1 VRRRVLIVDD
11 HVGFR
16 ARARQLLESEGYDVV
31 GEAQDGTTAL
41 AEAARLGPDIVL
53 LDVQLPDL
61 DGFEVAH
68 LLMARGV
75 FAAVILISGRD
86 RAEYG
91 DQIEASPALG
101 FLPKSELSAAAIDAF
116 LLGMS

>member
-1 VRRRVLIVDD
+1 MIVDD

-31 GEAQDGTTAL
+31 GDAPDGASAL
-41 AEAARLGPDIVL
+41 AEAVRLGPDIVL

-61 DGFEVAH
+61 DGFEVAR

-75 FAAVILISGRD
+75 SAAVILISGRE

-91 DQIEASPALG
+91 GQIEASPATG
-101 FLPKSELSAAAIDAF
+101 FLPKCELSATAIDA
-116 LLGMS
+116 LLLRMS